1 MPKQLIY
8 KLKIDGSYERD
19 TIPMQRLSEYMS
31 DLAALL
37 GEPTSVHFADLEAG
51 SAVLA
56 AAIDTAAI
64 PKVMERV
71 TAIGRG
77 EAPDDLRKAFS
88 KIDRKLAEDNAIGS
102 LSAYPDQ
109 EAGAVVLDFPGRE
122 GQTIDYG
129 LVRQR
134 GSIDGVPVTIGGQEK
149 TAHVILE
156 DRNRIYARINITRDQ
171 AKEIAPCLYSKV
183 VRLHGMGSWRRDDDG
198 QWQLERFRVDSFE
211 ILQDTPLREVLER
224 VRSMPGSG
232 WTDID
237 DPMSFLEN
245 LQSEPDERPH

>member
-51 SAVLA
+51 SAVLSA
-56 AAIDTAAI
+56 AVDTAAI

-77 EAPDDLRKAFS
+77 EAPDDLRRAFS
-88 KIDRKLAEDNAIGS
+88 KIDKKLYEDNAIGS
-102 LSAYPDQ
+102 LSAYLDK

-122 GQTIDYG
+122 GQMR
-129 LVRQR
+129 V
-134 GSIDGVPVTIGGQEK
+134 V
-149 TAHVILE
+149 A
-156 DRNRIYARINITRDQ
+156 Q
-171 AKEIAPCLYSKV
+171 A
-183 VRLHGMGSWRRDDDG
+183 VRLAEPVGAAVQNLVGVARLGPGGVQTSR
-198 QWQLERFRVDSFE
+198 LLRVGIMDAGHA
-211 ILQDTPLREVLER
+211 LR
-224 VRSMPGSG
+224 G
-232 WTDID
+232 
-237 DPMSFLEN
+237 
-245 LQSEPDERPH
+245 